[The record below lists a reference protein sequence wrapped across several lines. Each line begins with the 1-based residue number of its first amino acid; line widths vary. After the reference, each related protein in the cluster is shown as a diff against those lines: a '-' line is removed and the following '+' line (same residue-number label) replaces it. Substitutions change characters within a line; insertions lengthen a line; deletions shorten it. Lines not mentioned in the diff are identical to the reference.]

1 MYLKNAIKESIKLR
15 KKTSLYKRNI
25 NTFIDLIFKTLSK
38 KKKVFICGNGG
49 SAAEAQ
55 HLAAEFLV
63 RLNPKINRRPFP
75 IISLAQDVSTITA
88 CSNDYKFEKIFSRN
102 LEGMATNGDLLICL
116 STSGN
121 SRNILNVLKKAKK
134 IKITSLCFLGSNG
147 GIAKK
152 FSDHSIIIK
161 SKNTALIQEEHL
173 FLGHLILKEVE
184 KKLLRLI

>member
-1 MYLKNAIKESIKLR
+1 MYLKNAIRDSIKLR

-25 NTFIDLIFKTLSK
+25 NTFIDLIFKTLTK

-63 RLNPKINRRPFP
+63 RLNPNVNRKPFP

-88 CSNDYKFEKIFSRN
+88 CSNDYKFEELFSRN
-102 LEGMATNGDLLICL
+102 LEGMANDGDLLICL

-121 SRNILNVLKKAKK
+121 SKNIIKVLKKAKK
-134 IKITSLCFLGSNG
+134 IGITSLSLLGNNG
-147 GIAKK
+147 GKSKK
-152 FSDHSIIIK
+152 FTDHYIIVK

-173 FLGHLILKEVE
+173 FLGHLILNEVE
-184 KKLLRLI
+184 KKLL